1 MRNSASKFPTP
12 TTLSPPI
19 FSAASMFGAPVPAML
34 LALGLHSEVLE
45 GEHSLNAE
53 QLITKAEEQLILKLG
68 CDAH

>member
-1 MRNSASKFPTP
+1 MMRNSVSKFPTP

-53 QLITKAEEQLILKLG
+53 QLITKGRGTIYFEIGL
-68 CDAH
+68 